1 MKRYRAIA
9 AYYDAEYQ
17 RHPTLKF
24 DVPMLLKH
32 IGAKNNRFS
41 SWPRAQVASP
51 FHWPRPAIGSSASTT
66 PRTC

>member
-1 MKRYRAIA
+1 MNRYRAIA

-32 IGAKNNRFS
+32 IGARNNRSS
-41 SWPRAQVASP
+41 SWPQAQVASP
-51 FHWPRPAIGSSASTT
+51 FPSPRPAIASSA
-66 PRTC
+66 